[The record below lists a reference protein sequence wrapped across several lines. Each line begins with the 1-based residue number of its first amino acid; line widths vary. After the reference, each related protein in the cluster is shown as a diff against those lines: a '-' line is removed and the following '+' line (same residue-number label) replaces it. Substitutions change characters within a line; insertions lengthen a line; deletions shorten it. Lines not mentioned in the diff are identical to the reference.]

1 MTDRKVLEVLYQQI
15 LSVERA
21 GAKISLP
28 TQKAELYKSA
38 LEGLRYTVRAA
49 MAGPVMTTNH
59 AKPTHAAP
67 KGKAKTAAKA
77 GEGS

>member
-21 GAKISLP
+21 GAKITLP

-49 MAGPVMTTNH
+49 MASPVITTNH
-59 AKPTHAAP
+59 AKPAAP
-67 KGKAKTAAKA
+67 PKAKAKTAAKT
-77 GEGS
+77 GDGQ